1 MQLQPNNC
9 LAKQR
14 KVWLPSTAIEK
25 SRSPFTFLLDKQLTY
40 QVFVFAPHV
49 RLVFLIGQFKIMTGK
64 RGERQRRQ
72 QGAYCQVGIKA
83 YRLKDF
89 DTDTDPDTLTL
100 ITVPEQHM
108 L

>member
-1 MQLQPNNC
+1 
-9 LAKQR
+9 
-14 KVWLPSTAIEK
+14 
-25 SRSPFTFLLDKQLTY
+25 
-40 QVFVFAPHV
+40 
-49 RLVFLIGQFKIMTGK
+49 MTGK

-83 YRLKDF
+83 GYRLKDF

>member
-1 MQLQPNNC
+1 
-9 LAKQR
+9 
-14 KVWLPSTAIEK
+14 
-25 SRSPFTFLLDKQLTY
+25 
-40 QVFVFAPHV
+40 
-49 RLVFLIGQFKIMTGK
+49 MTGK

-72 QGAYCQVGIKA
+72 QGAYCLVGIKA
-83 YRLKDF
+83 GYRLKDF